1 MLFRSTP
8 DIDNI
13 PPAVLNVKV
22 KTTTVTDMKELLA
35 KKKVECKK
43 QQAREQQ
50 YAAPKRTLKDEYHG
64 EKITQYFA
72 NQTKG
77 NNNVA
82 SGI

>member
-1 MLFRSTP
+1 
-8 DIDNI
+8 
-13 PPAVLNVKV
+13 
-22 KTTTVTDMKELLA
+22 MKELLA

-64 EKITQYFA
+64 EKITQYFP